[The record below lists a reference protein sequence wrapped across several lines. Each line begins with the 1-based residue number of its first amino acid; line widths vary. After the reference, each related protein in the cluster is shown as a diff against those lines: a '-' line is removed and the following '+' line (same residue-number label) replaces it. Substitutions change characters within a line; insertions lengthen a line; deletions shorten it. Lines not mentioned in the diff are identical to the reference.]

1 MAGPVRERRRRAQDA
16 VALRVQRGQ
25 AQGHLARETF
35 DAADLGADGGPGV
48 DEDRVAQ
55 RERAARRSTNPEPS
69 IPPPSSTATHAF
81 SPVYGSVLPEGSLA
95 VLVEPLAAVVAV
107 ALVVPEVDGVLPA
120 VVALE
125 LGAVLGVLEELEL
138 EPLEWWEW

>member
-1 MAGPVRERRRRAQDA
+1 
-16 VALRVQRGQ
+16 
-25 AQGHLARETF
+25 
-35 DAADLGADGGPGV
+35 
-48 DEDRVAQ
+48 
-55 RERAARRSTNPEPS
+55 
-69 IPPPSSTATHAF
+69 
-81 SPVYGSVLPEGSLA
+81 LA